1 MVYDIDKNQYDYA
14 FDVDGVSLIQAYDIE
29 KNPLFDIEPPI
40 VESFRVMSYNVGSW
54 TAFGAKATSENQET
68 WYTLQNSILSTE
80 DADLLGIQEYYSKIG
95 NYSVPTMLGQYYQ
108 YLFAVDW
115 VSRKAGRAIASKYP
129 MTNAREVNFQ
139 NQNGEIRSYL
149 IGDVSVE
156 DKTIKFLTAH
166 LALDNATIAL
176 QIGELLTT
184 VQQFDYWIL
193 TGDFNIPFPN
203 AQSDGYNIL
212 IKPFLDAGYHV
223 ANGADF
229 GFIPTF
235 STKTPEVDSD
245 WRCLDNIMCSANI
258 DITNVY
264 VNRKKITEH
273 TGYAIDHLPLIAE
286 MEIEILNN

>member
-1 MVYDIDKNQYDYA
+1 MVYDINKNQYNYAFGVNGISLSQAYDIDKN
-14 FDVDGVSLIQAYDIE
+14 SLLDIA
-29 KNPLFDIEPPI
+29 PPI
-40 VESFRVMSYNVGSW
+40 TEAFKAMSYNVGSW

-68 WYTLQNSILSTE
+68 WYTLQNSILATE

-95 NYSVPTMLGQYYQ
+95 SYNVPTMLEQYYP

-115 VSRKAGRAIASKYP
+115 VSTKAGRAIASKYT
-129 MTNAREVNFQ
+129 MTNAKEINFQ

-149 IGDVSVE
+149 IGDVAIKG
-156 DKTIKFLTAH
+156 KTVKFLTAH

-176 QIGELLTT
+176 QIGELLTA
-184 VQQFDYWIL
+184 VQHFNYWIL

-203 AQSDGYNIL
+203 AQSDGYNVL

-223 ANGADF
+223 ANGSKF

-235 STKTPEVDSD
+235 STKTPEADSD

-264 VNRKKITEH
+264 VNRQKITEH
-273 TGYAIDHLPLIAE
+273 AGYAIDHLPLIAE
-286 MEIEILNN
+286 MEIEIPNN